1 MRREAFDMAS
11 FLDRY
16 EAFIGNGEVNEH
28 GETLDEFLEKYD
40 PYKYKNP
47 CVTVDIIVLKEDS
60 TVKNY
65 GCKVLMIQRKN
76 HPCIGMWALP
86 GGFAEIHED
95 LVDSAKRELLEET
108 GLKDIPME
116 QLYTW
121 GEEKRDPRA
130 RIITVSY
137 LAYLREDVK
146 IEAGD
151 DAKDAAWMDVSLS
164 LAKTEVKTCNNSSR
178 RYRTYK
184 LLVTHEERQL
194 ELSAEVEVGENLDTI
209 LKEREYRVVGNEGI
223 AFDHARLIVQALLT
237 LEK

>member
-1 MRREAFDMAS
+1 MAS
-11 FLDRY
+11 FLNRY
-16 EAFIGNGEVNEH
+16 DAFVGNGEVNEN
-28 GETLDEFLEKYD
+28 GETLDEFLDKYD

-108 GLKDIPME
+108 GLKNIPME

-137 LAYLREDVK
+137 LAYLRKDVMVV
-146 IEAGD
+146 AGD
-151 DAKDAAWMDVSLS
+151 DAKDVAWMEVSLS
-164 LAKTEVKTCNNSSR
+164 LTKTEVKTCNNISR

-184 LLVTHEERQL
+184 LSVTHEERQL
-194 ELSAEVEVGENLDTI
+194 ELTAEVEVGENLDAI
-209 LKEREYRVVGNEGI
+209 LKEREFRVVGNEGI
-223 AFDHARLIVQALLT
+223 AFDHARMIVQALLT